1 MRFEQLKQFLALGSL
16 RHFRQAAEQTNISTS
31 ALTRSIQT
39 LEQEVGHQ
47 LVKRSTRSVI
57 LTEQGEMFL
66 HFCRRTLD
74 EYNQIIQRLDHS
86 QGKRDNRLVVGYT
99 NSASSI
105 VPISCGQFMARHP
118 EIKIEMQLQESEAL
132 YSMLKRGEI
141 DIYVSEEDQDSNTI
155 DIHLPDQL
163 LLFARKDHPLAS
175 QDCITLEDLAPY
187 PLFGCFSQSLHV
199 QSMIGEAAQLL
210 NKGDDIRLGS
220 LGEIINCVNNNHN
233 IAIAA
238 IEHAKALSAHPELVQ
253 IRSNSNA
260 TEARFVVKTQQT
272 AQPHSH
278 LDELLKVI
286 TQTANAQGIEA

>member
-74 EYNQIIQRLDHS
+74 EYNQVIQRLDHS
-86 QGKRDNRLVVGYT
+86 QGKRDNLLVVGYT
-99 NSASSI
+99 NSASTI
-105 VPISCGQFMARHP
+105 VPVSCGQFMARHP
-118 EIKIEMQLQESEAL
+118 EIKIEMQLQESDAL
-132 YSMLKRGEI
+132 SSMLKRGEI
-141 DIYVSEEDQDSNTI
+141 DIYVSEEGQDNTI
-155 DIHLPDQL
+155 DLHLPDQL
-163 LLFARKDHPLAS
+163 LLFARQDHPLAN
-175 QDCITLEDLAPY
+175 QECITLDDLAPY

-199 QSMIGEAAQLL
+199 QSMITEAAQML

-220 LGEIINCVNNNHN
+220 LSEIINCVNNNRC

-238 IEHAKALSAHPELVQ
+238 IEHAKILSAHPELVQ

-260 TEARFVVKTQQT
+260 SQARFVVKTQQ
-272 AQPHSH
+272 ASQPHSH
-278 LDELLKVI
+278 LDELLTVI
-286 TQTANAQGIEA
+286 TQTANALGLEA